1 MNPTPNPTN
10 IAGVL
15 TAAFLMSTPLPTH
28 AETDVVQAVTT
39 PGSGWFKRCRWPSYK
54 NCITRHIRLP
64 ERVAVGD
71 AVELNYGSNPKH
83 YVFHVVRIKS
93 AHNRCTVLSAR
104 SGAHERYEKIE
115 IDDCYPAPSG
125 DQTK

>member
-1 MNPTPNPTN
+1 VNPTLNPTN

-15 TAAFLMSTPLPTH
+15 TAAFLMSAPLPTH

-54 NCITRHIRLP
+54 NCITRHVRLP

-71 AVELNYGSNPKH
+71 AVELNYGSNHKH
-83 YVFHVVRIKS
+83 YVFHVVRIQS
-93 AHNRCTVLSAR
+93 AHNRCTVLSDR
-104 SGAHERYEKIE
+104 SGAHGLYEKIE
-115 IDDCYPAPSG
+115 IDYCHPALYG
-125 DQTK
+125 DHTK